1 MSPREF
7 RPGVVE
13 GQTLTGEQE
22 VSADVCVI
30 GSGAGGAVAAAHLQ
44 QAGFRVLVLEEG
56 GYFTQERF
64 VMEEADAYPDLY
76 QESAQRTSKD
86 LSVSIFQGRAV
97 GGTTV
102 VNWTTCFRTPEQTTE
117 RWRTHH
123 AVGHVS
129 QADLKPHWD
138 AVEARLG
145 IEKIPLEQVNRNNRL
160 LWDGCE
166 KLGFSVDTLSR
177 NVRGCA
183 RTGYC
188 GMGCPIDAKQSMLI
202 TYLPDAMD
210 AGATVL
216 SRCRVERLEH
226 TGGKITAVHGK
237 LMDAFGIN
245 FTGATVK
252 VKAKHFILSAGAIG
266 SPTVLLRS
274 GLPDPHGRAGRRT
287 FLHPVVVAAGE
298 YDGPE
303 VHGYHG
309 APQGVASH
317 HHAHPEGKVGFF
329 LEAAPL
335 YPLLMAT
342 ALPLWGVPHRAIM
355 QKLPR
360 MAAHIA
366 LAIDGHHDGEEGGQ
380 VNVLP
385 SGRPQLDYV
394 ISDKVWGALREAS
407 KVLARVQLASGAQ
420 RSLTLHTTPVEIRS
434 ESEISKLDAADFGP
448 NRVGVFSAHQ
458 MGGCGMSDD
467 PKLGVVRSED
477 LRHHQVDNLHVLDG
491 SVFPTSCG
499 VNPQLS
505 IYGLS
510 RLITH
515 RLIDAW
521 KA

>member
-1 MSPREF
+1 VSPRAL
-7 RPGVVE
+7 PAGVTE
-13 GQTLTGEQE
+13 GQTLTGRHELT
-22 VSADVCVI
+22 ADVCVI
-30 GSGAGGAVAAAHLQ
+30 GSGAGGAVAAALLA
-44 QAGFRVLVLEEG
+44 QAGLQVLVVEEG

-64 VMEEADAYPDLY
+64 RMEEADCYPHLY

-86 LSVSIFQGRAV
+86 LSVAIFQGRAV

-102 VNWTTCFRTPEQTTE
+102 VNWTTCFRTPEATVD
-117 RWRTHH
+117 RWRSHH
-123 AVGHVS
+123 AVGGF
-129 QADLKPHWD
+129 DLAALDPHWA

-145 IEKIPLEQVNRNNRL
+145 IEKIALEAVNRNNRL
-160 LWDGCE
+160 LYDGCR
-166 KLGFSVDTLSR
+166 KLGFEADTLAR

-210 AGATVL
+210 AGAAVL
-216 SRCRVERLEH
+216 SRCRVERLELE
-226 TGGKITAVHGK
+226 GGAVKALHGK
-237 LMDAFGIN
+237 LMDALGIG
-245 FTGATVK
+245 FTGAEVTVR
-252 VKAKHFILSAGAIG
+252 AKRFILAAGAIG

-274 GLPDPHGRAGRRT
+274 GAPDPHRRTGART
-287 FLHPVVVAAGE
+287 FLHPVIVSAGE
-298 YDGPE
+298 FEGE

-317 HHAHPEGKVGFF
+317 HHAHRGEDVGFF

-342 ALPLWGVPHRAIM
+342 ALPGWGLQHRETM
-355 QKLPR
+355 LQLPR
-360 MAAHIA
+360 FAAHIA
-366 LAIDGHHDGEEGGQ
+366 LTIDGHHDGEEGGR
-380 VNVLP
+380 VEVLP
-385 SGRPQLDYV
+385 SGRPALDYV
-394 ISDKVWGALREAS
+394 VSDKIWAALREAQ
-407 KVLARVQLASGAQ
+407 KVLARVQLAVGAK
-420 RSLTLHTTPVEIRS
+420 RVVTLHTEPRVIRS
-434 ESEISKLDAADFGP
+434 EADIAQLDDAPYAP

-477 LRHHQVDNLHVLDG
+477 LRHHQLDNLHVVDG

-505 IYGLS
+505 IYGLAHLVAS
-510 RLITH
+510 RLAS
-515 RLIDAW
+515 AW
-521 KA
+521 T